1 MTESEA
7 HVKAIAF
14 ISCWSKKDLGE
25 TSIGISRKAKD
36 KEFFVSIIAG
46 PQPLPEE
53 HVRILREL
61 DCYLGEG
68 LDRYYSYDFV
78 FPWDE

>member
-1 MTESEA
+1 MGT
-7 HVKAIAF
+7 
-14 ISCWSKKDLGE
+14 GE
-25 TSIGISRKAKD
+25 KRIRTVEPQKLVMYKLT
-36 KEFFVSIIAG
+36 IILFAG

-53 HVRILREL
+53 HERILREL

-68 LDRYYSYDFV
+68 LDKYYSYDFV